1 MSSADYSFPSKII
14 TYMANGLRVV
24 SANIRS
30 VKSSL
35 VGEYLTYYDNNTPE
49 DIAKAIMTINKEAG
63 GIDIDTKK

>member
-1 MSSADYSFPSKII
+1 
-14 TYMANGLRVV
+14 MANGLRVV

-49 DIAKAIMTINKEAG
+49 DIAKAIMKINKEAG

>member
-35 VGEYLTYYDNNTPE
+35 VGEYLTYYDNNTL
-49 DIAKAIMTINKEAG
+49 T
-63 GIDIDTKK
+63 